1 MRINLLAA
9 GLFLALLAAVIA
21 VVDMTRIPDMYSVR
35 GEAEVKYMPDTAII
49 TAGVIQTADTSSDA
63 VQVVAD
69 GMTKV
74 LDALKAAGVPDA
86 DIATRSVETHVVLPD
101 ADRDQKKPPHLYYA
115 GQMIEVKLH
124 DLSLVSKIAGVI
136 SDAGSNQWQIGYSV
150 DDQSKLREA
159 AAKAAF
165 EDAIRKADIY
175 AAAGGFKRGRL
186 LKLSDSQ
193 VTFPTM
199 GYDDDVNY
207 ARAGM
212 EEIVVTARRREEK
225 EAAATKFS
233 IPKPRERSVSAD
245 VTLLLATR

>member
-1 MRINLLAA
+1 MKIGLLIG
-9 GLFLALLAAVIA
+9 GLFVALLVT
-21 VVDMTRIPDMYSVR
+21 VVVVVGMTRIPDMYSVR
-35 GEAEVKYMPDTAII
+35 GEAEIKYMPDTAII
-49 TAGVIQTADTSSDA
+49 TAGVIQTADTSTDA
-63 VQVVAD
+63 IQAVAD

-74 LDALKAAGVPDA
+74 LDALKAAGVPEA

-101 ADRDQKKPPHLYYA
+101 SDRDQKKAPHLFYA
-115 GQMIEVKLH
+115 AQTVEVKLH

-136 SDAGSNQWQIGYSV
+136 SDAGSNQWQIGYAV
-150 DDQSKLREA
+150 ADQSKLRET

-225 EAAATKFS
+225 EAATKFS